1 MAKKKAALS
10 AVAEAPAKPKQAN
23 GKPPSK
29 AWSGALQFGLISVP
43 VILFTAAREEVIS
56 FHHYHAQCLSRLK
69 QLGNFCPVCTGA
81 PEPDALDPDVPIGKI
96 RLDSSEVLKG
106 FEYSN
111 GDIVPISNEDIDSV
125 RPDSA
130 KVLQILSFCKSSDI
144 DPVFFESSFFV
155 SPDTGGLRT
164 YAVFREALIKNDVV
178 AVGKVTK
185 SKREHMVLIRPY
197 HDGLMCFTS
206 YMSDE
211 IRSMIFPDLPAS
223 KPEEI
228 KVACQLVDAMTEP
241 WNPNEYRDEYRE
253 NVLRLV
259 EAKRGKTELPEV
271 VHKPVQKV
279 TEDPLESFSA
289 TLHLIQQR
297 KRLTKTA

>member
-1 MAKKKAALS
+1 MPKKKSSL

-56 FHHYHAQCLSRLK
+56 FHHYHAQCLGRLK

-228 KVACQLVDAMTEP
+228 KVASQLIAAMTEP
-241 WNPNEYRDEYRE
+241 WQPEQYNDEYRSNLLALIE
-253 NVLRLV
+253 S
-259 EAKRGKTELPEV
+259 KHGKTPLPEII
-271 VHKPVQKV
+271 HKPVQKV
-279 TEDPLESFSA
+279 SDDPLSAFSA
-289 TLHLIQQR
+289 SLALLQEQKKIR
-297 KRLTKTA
+297 KTA